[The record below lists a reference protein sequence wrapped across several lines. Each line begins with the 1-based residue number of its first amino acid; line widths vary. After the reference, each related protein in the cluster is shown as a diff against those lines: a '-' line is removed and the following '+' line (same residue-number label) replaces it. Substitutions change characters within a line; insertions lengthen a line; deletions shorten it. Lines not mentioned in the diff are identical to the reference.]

1 MLTSGRPD
9 PSPARRSGDDPD
21 QERMAERPLRIL
33 CLNYEYPPM
42 GGGAGNATR
51 CTAIKLAGRGHL
63 VHVLTSRLP
72 AQPTVETIDS
82 VTVCRVWS
90 LRRSLHQCGLFGAAS
105 YIVSAFF
112 ELMRLA
118 RAYKYDVYHFYF
130 GLPTAIL
137 ALYVHFV
144 LGKPYIIALR
154 GSDVPGYDDTK
165 WYMKPLH
172 LILRPLSR
180 FLWKHASAVTVLSK
194 NLQDLA
200 RETQPN
206 LASVI
211 IGNGVDDQRF
221 PNVPLKDATPVRLIS
236 VCRMVPRKGLDF
248 LIEAM
253 EELKND
259 GVTLELVGSG
269 QDEQRMADLVRSR
282 GLERYV
288 TLSGYVRS
296 DRLHSHYNRAHI
308 FVLPSLSESFG
319 QVLIEAMSCGL
330 PVVATTVGGIPETI
344 RDKVNGLLVP
354 PRDPA
359 ALIEAIRWLA
369 ANPSQREHMGRCNA
383 EQARESYSWPAIA
396 LKYETLYYRAVG
408 HTMRAAALRNDAL
421 R

>member
-1 MLTSGRPD
+1 
-9 PSPARRSGDDPD
+9 
-21 QERMAERPLRIL
+21 
-33 CLNYEYPPM
+33 
-42 GGGAGNATR
+42 
-51 CTAIKLAGRGHL
+51 
-63 VHVLTSRLP
+63 
-72 AQPTVETIDS
+72 
-82 VTVCRVWS
+82 
-90 LRRSLHQCGLFGAAS
+90 LFGAAS

-144 LGKPYIIALR
+144 LRKPYIIALR

-172 LILRPLSR
+172 LVLRPLSR

-200 RETQPN
+200 RVTQPN
-206 LASVI
+206 LDSVI

-221 PNVPLKDATPVRLIS
+221 PNHPLKDASPVRLIS
-236 VCRMVPRKGLDF
+236 VCRMVPRKGLEY
-248 LIEAM
+248 LIDAM
-253 EELKND
+253 DELKND

-269 QDEQRMADLVRSR
+269 QDEQRMADLIRSR
-282 GLERYV
+282 GLERFIKM
-288 TLSGYVRS
+288 SGYVRS
-296 DRLHSHYNRAHI
+296 ERLHAHYNRAHI

-330 PVVATTVGGIPETI
+330 PVVATAIGGIPETI
-344 RDKVNGLLVP
+344 RDKTNGLLVP

-359 ALIEAIRWLA
+359 ALVAAVRWLA
-369 ANPSQREHMGRCNA
+369 ANPKQRERMGRYNA
-383 EQARESYSWPAIA
+383 EQARERYSWPAIA
-396 LKYETLYYRAVG
+396 TKYETLYYRAVG
-408 HTMRAAALRNDAL
+408 HVARSAAVRND
-421 R
+421 RSH